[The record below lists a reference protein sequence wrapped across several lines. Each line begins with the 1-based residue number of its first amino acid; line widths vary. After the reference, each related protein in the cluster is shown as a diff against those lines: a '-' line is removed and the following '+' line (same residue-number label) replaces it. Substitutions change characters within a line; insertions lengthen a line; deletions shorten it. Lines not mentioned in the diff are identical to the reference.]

1 MFRRLTV
8 KSKSSRKIEEKFQ
21 EELIFDPPI
30 DREEEDKPKKR
41 KKYVTQKSVKLDNL
55 LEAAK
60 DYKFNYKPI
69 SINLVKDVEETKKL
83 TNGTCLRPDI
93 HLDNDYYCDKCY
105 IFNNC
110 VCSIKG
116 LKKFLEL
123 KTMRD
128 YGVQQ

>member
-8 KSKSSRKIEEKFQ
+8 KGKTSNKNPDPLDDDIDESSDIESDSPKSR
-21 EELIFDPPI
+21 
-30 DREEEDKPKKR
+30 KR

-60 DYKFNYKPI
+60 DYKFGYKPI

-93 HLDNDYYCDKCY
+93 YLDNDNACDKCY
-105 IFNNC
+105 IYNNC
-110 VCSIKG
+110 ACSLKRLRIK
-116 LKKFLEL
+116 K
-123 KTMRD
+123 
-128 YGVQQ
+128 

>member
-1 MFRRLTV
+1 MNSALNPLNLNIYTNENNN
-8 KSKSSRKIEEKFQ
+8 IN
-21 EELIFDPPI
+21 
-30 DREEEDKPKKR
+30 
-41 KKYVTQKSVKLDNL
+41 TKSVKLDNL

-110 VCSIKG
+110 VCSIKR
-116 LKKFLEL
+116 LKK
-123 KTMRD
+123 K
-128 YGVQQ
+128 